1 MCGSLFEPVAFWVS
15 RQATAAAAARCCSSW
30 TSSTCSP
37 TTRTRRCST
46 TCLTCRSPPRLP
58 SPWSALP
65 AGWCASLRRP
75 GLSAS
80 HRWVLPCFN
89 KTTLLSPPQDVLEL
103 LEKRVKSRFSHR
115 QIHLLSSLTFPQYL
129 ERVRTQLALPDDFP
143 DGGFARDWNAGI
155 KVKLS
160 AHYSFTE
167 TMRLVAIDNI
177 SLLLCFFICLQTLC
191 EDKSVEDVL
200 QRHFN
205 SSKDFRSL
213 HTLLVRHALRPLLQ
227 TPTAISFETLSMP

>member
-15 RQATAAAAARCCSSW
+15 HQATAAAAARCCSSW

-89 KTTLLSPPQDVLEL
+89 KATLLSPPPGCSGAAGEAGEVAVLPPSDPPAEQPDVPSVPGARPNPARPAGRLPRRRVRSGLERRHQGEAFGSL
-103 LEKRVKSRFSHR
+103 QLYRNYEACSNR
-115 QIHLLSSLTFPQYL
+115 QHFTSLVFFHLSS
-129 ERVRTQLALPDDFP
+129 D
-143 DGGFARDWNAGI
+143 
-155 KVKLS
+155 
-160 AHYSFTE
+160 
-167 TMRLVAIDNI
+167 
-177 SLLLCFFICLQTLC
+177 
-191 EDKSVEDVL
+191 SV
-200 QRHFN
+200 
-205 SSKDFRSL
+205 
-213 HTLLVRHALRPLLQ
+213 
-227 TPTAISFETLSMP
+227 